1 MLIFREP
8 IQGSTSYTRLQIVSR
23 GLYDII
29 FIAFHSNPI
38 GGHLNAYRTFHQLHL
53 RYHWALISI
62 VVFARHSPLLSTCP
76 CYQRICHTIAAH
88 VWSRLHLLKS
98 RTPIPITASLFSLK
112 CWRRIAMACPTCRS
126 TRLHLASLALSPIG
140 QPCVDPSRISVLC
153 ATGVALQLDCLLLWR
168 WSFCVHHINALPSIL
183 CEACLRSVQLRSR
196 SLPGIHSVHAHLRT
210 WEGST
215 KSHPLLWRLL
225 SNTWLPHPFSLV
237 LGQ

>member
-1 MLIFREP
+1 MIRDLVINPGKICKETLKTDHYSYRQPLRQSFTVIEDVMLIFREP

-62 VVFARHSPLLSTCP
+62 VVFARHSLPLSTCP

-126 TRLHLASLALSPIG
+126 TRLHLAKLALSPHRTAMRRPITNFRVM
-140 QPCVDPSRISVLC
+140 CNRCC
-153 ATGVALQLDCLLLWR
+153 ASAGLSTPLAV
-168 WSFCVHHINALPSIL
+168 VIL
-183 CEACLRSVQLRSR
+183 RPPYQRA
-196 SLPGIHSVHAHLRT
+196 PFHSV
-210 WEGST
+210 
-215 KSHPLLWRLL
+215 
-225 SNTWLPHPFSLV
+225 
-237 LGQ
+237 